1 MAGCICFDEEL
12 PCPVAPHRMFHA
24 LFEDAHNLMPKIM
37 PHAVKSV
44 DFVSG
49 EGGPGSV
56 QKVNFADGGPVKYVK
71 NRLDSKNKD
80 NLEIKYTVI
89 ECDAFGD
96 KVDYITNEVKFEAA
110 PGGGCICKSKSTYHP
125 KAGAVLNEEEIKAG
139 KESSQGVYK
148 FVENYL
154 VENPHVYA

>member
-1 MAGCICFDEEL
+1 MGVISFDDEFSSA
-12 PCPVAPHRMFHA
+12 VAPHRLFHA

-37 PHAVKSV
+37 PHGVKSV

-56 QKVNFADGGPVKYVK
+56 QQVNFPDGGPVKYVK
-71 NRLDSKNKD
+71 NRLDSKDKD

-96 KVDYITNEVKFEAA
+96 KIDFISNEIKFEAG
-110 PGGGCICKSKSTYHP
+110 PDGGCICKSKSTYHP
-125 KAGAVLNEEEIKAG
+125 KGDAVLNEEEIKAG
-139 KESSQGVYK
+139 KERSKGMFK
-148 FVENYL
+148 FVEAYL
-154 VENPHVYA
+154 IENPQLYA

>member
-1 MAGCICFDEEL
+1 MGVICFDEEL
-12 PCPVAPHRMFHA
+12 ACPVAPHRMFHA

-44 DFVSG
+44 DFISG
-49 EGGPGSV
+49 DGGSGSV
-56 QKVNFADGGPVKYVK
+56 QQVNFADGGPVKYVK

-96 KVDYITNEVKFEAA
+96 KVECITNEVKFVAA

-125 KAGAVLNEEEIKAG
+125 KAGVELNEEEIKAG
-139 KESSQGVYK
+139 KESSKGVYK